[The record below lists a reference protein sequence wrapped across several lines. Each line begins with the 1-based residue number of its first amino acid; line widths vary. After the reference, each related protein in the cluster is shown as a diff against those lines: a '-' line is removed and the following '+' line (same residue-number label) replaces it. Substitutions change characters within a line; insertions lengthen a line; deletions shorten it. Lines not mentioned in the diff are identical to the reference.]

1 MYPPDANSD
10 AALYDD
16 RPPYA
21 DRVTPSVAAVALVSL
36 VPPALVVAA
45 SFPVY
50 TLVLSSVAVLAAT
63 LRA

>member
-1 MYPPDANSD
+1 MYPPYANSE
-10 AALYDD
+10 AALHDD

-21 DRVTPSVAAVALVSL
+21 DRLTPTVGAVALVSL

-45 SFPVY
+45 SFPVH
-50 TLVLSSVAVLAAT
+50 TLVLASVAAFAAA